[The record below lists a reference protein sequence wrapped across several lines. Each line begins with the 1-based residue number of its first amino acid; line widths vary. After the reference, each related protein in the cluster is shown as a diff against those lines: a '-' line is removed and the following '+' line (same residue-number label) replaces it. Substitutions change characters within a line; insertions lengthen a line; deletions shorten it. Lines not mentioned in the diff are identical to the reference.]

1 MSESPGDITILL
13 RRWHAGDPNAGEVIF
28 RRLEKDLKKI
38 AARCLARENR
48 NRKRK
53 LSLLRTDLFI
63 EAYIK
68 LADANKVID
77 WRDRGHFFAI
87 TTIKLRRF
95 LIDKARKKP
104 TPEFLSI
111 EDLPEGVMAGRNRME
126 VRLAVDR
133 LLDELEIEKPMIC
146 AVMVAKG
153 YVGYEDMEIV
163 KNLGL
168 PLRTVQRHW
177 HDGRKW
183 LFERLSESNN

>member
-1 MSESPGDITILL
+1 MSDNSDDITNWL
-13 RRWHAGDPNAGEVIF
+13 RRWHAGDPNAGEIVF
-28 RRLEKDLKKI
+28 SRLEKDLKQI
-38 AARCLARENR
+38 AARCLARENC

-53 LSLLRTDLFI
+53 LSLLRSDLFI
-63 EAYIK
+63 EAYIR

-87 TTIKLRRF
+87 STIKLRRF

-111 EDLPEGVMAGRNRME
+111 EDLPEGIMAGRNRME

-133 LLDELEIEKPMIC
+133 LLDELEKEKPMIC

-153 YVGYEDMEIV
+153 YLGYEDKEIV
-163 KNLGL
+163 KNLRL

-183 LFERLSESNN
+183 LLERLIEGND